1 MRVSD
6 RLVTRSAALVSVAVL
21 CTSCE
26 QAPLLAPTASTVTLV
41 ANRSVLP
48 LDGATPITATVLEL
62 GGTAAHDGTLV
73 TFSTTLGSLEPT
85 QAHTRNG
92 QAAVTLRAGP
102 QSGVAEV
109 SAFSGGAR
117 SEPVTVTIGAAAAA
131 GLTVTASSGTV
142 PAAGGAVTIAAR
154 PADAAGNALPGVPV
168 AFTADAGALSV
179 STALSDARGE
189 ARTTLTTDRDTV
201 VTASVNEHTASVTIR
216 VNLAPTV
223 TVAATGPQPA
233 AGEPTPF
240 TVTVTAGSSAVRA
253 VTIDFGD
260 GTVQS
265 LGPLVGSTDV
275 THTYQAA
282 GTFNVVAT
290 AADTAGEEVSVATVI
305 VVQEAV
311 PLNVTVTASPA
322 AAQVGDLVVFT
333 ATATQPSGTPAIDRY
348 EWDFG
353 DGGRAATT
361 GNTTSHVYDRSGRR
375 VVSVLAVDRGGR
387 TGEGRTEIDVS
398 PRPPL
403 NVTLTADPPQ
413 AMVGDVV
420 VFTATVSGSTVPI
433 ARYEWDFGD
442 SERVVTTGNAVNHVY
457 ETAGTR
463 TAAVLAVDR
472 DGRTAAGRTEVAVV
486 PRPPLNVNLTADP
499 PRAAVGDVVAFTAT
513 VSGSTAPIERY
524 EWDFGDDARVTT
536 SGNAVSHVYEAAGTR
551 VATVRAMDRDGQ
563 TGVGRTTV
571 EVTPRAP
578 LNVNLTANPPQAA
591 VGDTVVFTATV
602 SGSTV
607 PVARYEWDFGDD
619 VQVTTNGNVVNH
631 VYEAAGT
638 HAATVRA
645 VDRDGRVADG
655 QATVEVTPRAPLN
668 VNLMANPPRAAVG
681 DVVVFTATVGGSTI
695 PVARYEWDFGDGVQ
709 VTTNGNVVNHVYEAA
724 GTHAATVRAVDRDGR
739 TAGGQTTVEVT
750 PRAPLNVNLTANPPR
765 VAVGDVVVFTATVG
779 GSTVPVER
787 YEWDFGDGVRVTTT
801 GNTVSHVYEAAGTR
815 VATVRAVDRDGRTG
829 DGRTTVEVTLRAS
842 LNVNLTANPPQAEVG
857 EIVVFTARVSGST
870 VPVARYE
877 WDFGDGAQVTTTG
890 NVVNHVYETAGTHTA
905 QVAVFSIEDDRGTS
919 RTTVIVTPQ

>member
-6 RLVTRSAALVSVAVL
+6 RLVTRSAAMVSVAAL

-73 TFSTTLGSLEPT
+73 TFLTTLGSLEPT

-102 QSGVAEV
+102 RSGVAEV

-131 GLTVTASSGTV
+131 GLTVTASAGTV
-142 PAAGGAVTIAAR
+142 PAAGGAVTIVAR
-154 PADAAGNALPGVPV
+154 PADDAGNALSGVPV

-179 STALSDARGE
+179 STTLSDARGE

-216 VNLAPTV
+216 VNLAPAV
-223 TVAATGPQPA
+223 TVAATGPPPA

-253 VTIDFGD
+253 VTVDFGD
-260 GTVQS
+260 GTVQP
-265 LGPLVGSTDV
+265 LGPLVGS
-275 THTYQAA
+275 
-282 GTFNVVAT
+282 
-290 AADTAGEEVSVATVI
+290 
-305 VVQEAV
+305 
-311 PLNVTVTASPA
+311 
-322 AAQVGDLVVFT
+322 
-333 ATATQPSGTPAIDRY
+333 TATQPSGTPAIDRY

-353 DGGRAATT
+353 DGGGAATT

-375 VVSVLAVDRGGR
+375 VVSVRAVDRGGR
-387 TGEGRTEIDVS
+387 TGEGRTEVDVS
-398 PRPPL
+398 PRSPL
-403 NVTLTADPPQ
+403 NVTLAADPPQ
-413 AMVGDVV
+413 AVVGDVV
-420 VFTATVSGSTVPI
+420 AFTATVSGSTVPI

-457 ETAGTR
+457 EAAGTR

-524 EWDFGDDARVTT
+524 EWDFGDGVRVTT
-536 SGNAVSHVYEAAGTR
+536 SGNAVSHVYEAAGTH
-551 VATVRAMDRDGQ
+551 VATVRAVDRDGQ
-563 TGVGRTTV
+563 NGVGRTTV
-571 EVTPRAP
+571 EIIPRAP
-578 LNVNLTANPPQAA
+578 LNVNLTANPPRAA

-607 PVARYEWDFGDD
+607 
-619 VQVTTNGNVVNH
+619 
-631 VYEAAGT
+631 
-638 HAATVRA
+638 
-645 VDRDGRVADG
+645 
-655 QATVEVTPRAPLN
+655 
-668 VNLMANPPRAAVG
+668 
-681 DVVVFTATVGGSTI
+681 

-724 GTHAATVRAVDRDGR
+724 GTRVATVRTVDRDGR
-739 TAGGQTTVEVT
+739 AADGQATVEVT

-765 VAVGDVVVFTATVG
+765 AAVGDTVVFTATVG
-779 GSTVPVER
+779 GST
-787 YEWDFGDGVRVTTT
+787 
-801 GNTVSHVYEAAGTR
+801 
-815 VATVRAVDRDGRTG
+815 
-829 DGRTTVEVTLRAS
+829 
-842 LNVNLTANPPQAEVG
+842 
-857 EIVVFTARVSGST
+857 I
-870 VPVARYE
+870 PVARYE

-890 NVVNHVYETAGTHTA
+890 NVVNHVYEAAGMRVATVRAVDQDERTGVGRTTVEVSPRAPLNVNLTANPPRAAIGDVVVFTATVSGSTVPVERYEWDFGDGGEQVTTTGNVVNHVYEAAGTHVATVRAVDRDGRAADGRTTVEVTPRAPLNVNLSANPPRITVGDVVTFTA
-905 QVAVFSIEDDRGTS
+905 TVSGSTVPVARYEWNFGDGGEQVTTTGNVVNHVYETAGAHTVQVAVFSIEDDRGIS
-919 RTTVIVTPQ
+919 RTTVIVSPQ